1 MKLLVNALV
10 KFVLGIVLV
19 MLLVFI
25 PAGTLSYFNGWLF
38 IGLLFIPMFIFG
50 IYLFFKKPELLRRRL
65 NNKEKEGTQKFVV
78 LISALLFIGGF
89 IVCGLDY
96 RYEFSKL
103 PDYIVIIGS
112 VLLLIGYALYIEVMR
127 ENEYLLRTIE
137 IEKEQKVVDTGLYG
151 LVRHPMYLSVILLFL
166 SFPLVLGSLYG
177 FYIFLIFPLVLII
190 RIRNEEKI
198 LVKELKG
205 YSKYKLKVKY
215 KLIPFIWWFYLHF

>member
-96 RYEFSKL
+96 RYGFSKL

-112 VLLLIGYALYIEVMR
+112 VMLLIGYALYIEVMR

-215 KLIPFIWWFYLHF
+215 KLIPFIW

>member
-96 RYEFSKL
+96 RYGFSKL

-112 VLLLIGYALYIEVMR
+112 VMLLIGYALYIEVMR

-177 FYIFLIFPLVLII
+177 FCIFLIFPLVLII

-215 KLIPFIWWFYLHF
+215 KLIPFIW

>member
-215 KLIPFIWWFYLHF
+215 KLIPFI

>member
-38 IGLLFIPMFIFG
+38 IGLLFIPMFILG

-65 NNKEKEGTQKFVV
+65 NNKEKEGAQKFVV

-96 RYEFSKL
+96 RYGFSKL

-112 VLLLIGYALYIEVMR
+112 VMLLIGYVLYIEVMR

-215 KLIPFIWWFYLHF
+215 KLIPYIW

>member
-96 RYEFSKL
+96 RYGFSKL

-112 VLLLIGYALYIEVMR
+112 VMLLIGYALYIEVMR

-151 LVRHPMYLSVILLFL
+151 LVRHPMYTATIFLFL
-166 SFPLVLGSLYG
+166 CCSNTLLNAK
-177 FYIFLIFPLVLII
+177 IFLFCTS
-190 RIRNEEKI
+190 
-198 LVKELKG
+198 
-205 YSKYKLKVKY
+205 SKHSPSNNL
-215 KLIPFIWWFYLHF
+215 

>member
-112 VLLLIGYALYIEVMR
+112 VMLLIGYALYIEVMR

-215 KLIPFIWWFYLHF
+215 KLIPFIW

>member
-96 RYEFSKL
+96 RYGFSKL

-215 KLIPFIWWFYLHF
+215 KLIPFIW

>member
-50 IYLFFKKPELLRRRL
+50 IYLFFKKPELLRRSL

-177 FYIFLIFPLVLII
+177 FYIFLIFPVVLII
-190 RIRNEEKI
+190 RIHNEEKV

-215 KLIPFIWWFYLHF
+215 KLIPYIW

>member
-1 MKLLVNALV
+1 MKLFVNALV

-65 NNKEKEGTQKFVV
+65 NNKEKEVTQKFVV

-96 RYEFSKL
+96 RYGFSKL

-112 VLLLIGYALYIEVMR
+112 VMLLIGYALYIEVMR

-151 LVRHPMYLSVILLFL
+151 LVRHPMYLSAILLFL

-198 LVKELKG
+198 LFKELKG

-215 KLIPFIWWFYLHF
+215 KLIPFIW

>member
-10 KFVLGIVLV
+10 KFILGIVLV

-96 RYEFSKL
+96 RYGFSKL

-112 VLLLIGYALYIEVMR
+112 VMLLIGYALYIEVMR

-215 KLIPFIWWFYLHF
+215 KLIPFIW

>member
-10 KFVLGIVLV
+10 KFILGIVLV

-89 IVCGLDY
+89 IVCALDY
-96 RYEFSKL
+96 RYGFSKL

-112 VLLLIGYALYIEVMR
+112 VMLLIGYALYIEVMR

-215 KLIPFIWWFYLHF
+215 KLIPFIW

>member
-1 MKLLVNALV
+1 MKLIVNALV

-215 KLIPFIWWFYLHF
+215 KLIPFIW

>member
-50 IYLFFKKPELLRRRL
+50 IYLFFKKPELLRSRL

-215 KLIPFIWWFYLHF
+215 KLIPFIW

>member
-10 KFVLGIVLV
+10 KFILGIVLV

-96 RYEFSKL
+96 RYGFSKL

-112 VLLLIGYALYIEVMR
+112 VMLLIGYALYIEVMR

-177 FYIFLIFPLVLII
+177 FCIFLIFPLVLII

-215 KLIPFIWWFYLHF
+215 KLIPFIW

>member
-1 MKLLVNALV
+1 M
-10 KFVLGIVLV
+10 
-19 MLLVFI
+19 
-25 PAGTLSYFNGWLF
+25 
-38 IGLLFIPMFIFG
+38 
-50 IYLFFKKPELLRRRL
+50 
-65 NNKEKEGTQKFVV
+65 
-78 LISALLFIGGF
+78 
-89 IVCGLDY
+89 
-96 RYEFSKL
+96 
-103 PDYIVIIGS
+103 
-112 VLLLIGYALYIEVMR
+112 LLIGYALYIEVMR

-137 IEKEQKVVDTGLYG
+137 IEKDQKVVDTGLYG

-215 KLIPFIWWFYLHF
+215 KLIPFIW

>member
-1 MKLLVNALV
+1 MKLFVDALV
-10 KFVLGIVLV
+10 KFLLGIVLV
-19 MLLVFI
+19 GILIFL

-50 IYLFFKKPELLRRRL
+50 IYLFIKKPKLLERRL
-65 NNKEKEGTQKFVV
+65 NNKEKVGTQKLVV

-96 RYEFSKL
+96 RYGWSSI
-103 PDYIVIIGS
+103 PNYVVIIS
-112 VLLLIGYALYIEVMR
+112 SIVLLFGYGLYVEVMR
-127 ENEYLLRTIE
+127 ENEYLLRTVDV
-137 IEKEQKVVDTGLYG
+137 EKEQKLVDTGLYG

-177 FYIFLIFPLVLII
+177 FYIFLIFPLVLIV
-190 RIRNEEKI
+190 RLHNEEKV

-205 YSKYKLKVKY
+205 YSKYKLRVKY
-215 KLIPFIWWFYLHF
+215 KLIPYIW

>member
-1 MKLLVNALV
+1 MKLLVNALI

-19 MLLVFI
+19 MLLLFI

-65 NNKEKEGTQKFVV
+65 NSKEKEGTQKFVV

-96 RYEFSKL
+96 RYDFSKL

-112 VLLLIGYALYIEVMR
+112 VMLLIGYALYIEVMR

-137 IEKEQKVVDTGLYG
+137 IEKDQKVVDTGLYG

-215 KLIPFIWWFYLHF
+215 KLIPFIW

>member
-96 RYEFSKL
+96 RYGFSKL
-103 PDYIVIIGS
+103 PNYIVIIGS
-112 VLLLIGYALYIEVMR
+112 IMLLIGYALYIEVMR

-137 IEKEQKVVDTGLYG
+137 IEKEQTVVDTGLYG

-177 FYIFLIFPLVLII
+177 FCIFLIFPLVLII

-215 KLIPFIWWFYLHF
+215 KLIPFIW

>member
-96 RYEFSKL
+96 RYGFSKL

-112 VLLLIGYALYIEVMR
+112 VMLLIGYSLYIEVMR

-215 KLIPFIWWFYLHF
+215 KLIPFIW

>member
-10 KFVLGIVLV
+10 KFILGIVLV

-78 LISALLFIGGF
+78 LISALLFICGF

-96 RYEFSKL
+96 RYGFSKL

-112 VLLLIGYALYIEVMR
+112 VMLLIGYALYIEVMR

-215 KLIPFIWWFYLHF
+215 KLIPFIW

>member
-1 MKLLVNALV
+1 MKLLVDALV

-96 RYEFSKL
+96 RYGFSKL
-103 PDYIVIIGS
+103 PNYIVIIGS
-112 VLLLIGYALYIEVMR
+112 VMLLIAYALYIEVMR

-177 FYIFLIFPLVLII
+177 FCIFLIFPLVLII

-215 KLIPFIWWFYLHF
+215 KLIPFIW

>member
-10 KFVLGIVLV
+10 KVVLGIVLV

-215 KLIPFIWWFYLHF
+215 KLIPFIW

>member
-215 KLIPFIWWFYLHF
+215 KLIPFIW